1 MFKESIICIVIIFAI
16 FVGNFITQDYTKNT
30 VEELTEELSSLRDKI
45 LQENSETLNKTL
57 ENVNNKWQEKHD
69 KLAYYI
75 EHNELE
81 KIETEITSFKSNIE
95 NKEYKKSIEDIDKT
109 MFLLKHVEDRYAF
122 NLENIF

>member
-16 FVGNFITQDYTKNT
+16 FVGNFITQDYTKNA